1 MKVIELYDEFK
12 RRGIEGAEIIYA
24 TEQAFSY
31 GTNCFDL
38 IFCEDPYVAVR
49 FHYYPIQDEVE
60 PIALIIVIRKEKGR
74 DYKSLLETLLPFILA
89 AEEDEEYLKIYVKP
103 PNGNA
108 RELLNKAIE
117 IGESIVKYLN
127 KDSEVG
133 ILAYQPTEC
142 ELRS

>member
-1 MKVIELYDEFK
+1 MKVRELYEEFM

-38 IFCEDPYVAVR
+38 IFCDDPYVAIR

-60 PIALIIVIRKEKGR
+60 PIALIVIIKKEEGK

-89 AEEDEEYLKIYVKP
+89 AEEDEEYLRIYINP
-103 PNGNA
+103 PKGNA
-108 RELLNKAIE
+108 KELLDKAIE
-117 IGESIVKYLN
+117 VGESIVKYLN
-127 KDSEVG
+127 KNSPVG

-142 ELRS
+142 EPRN